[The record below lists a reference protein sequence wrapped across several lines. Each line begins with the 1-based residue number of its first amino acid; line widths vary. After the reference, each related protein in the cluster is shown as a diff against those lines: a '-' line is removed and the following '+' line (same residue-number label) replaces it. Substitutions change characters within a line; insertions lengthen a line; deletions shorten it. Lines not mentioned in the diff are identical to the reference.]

1 MIGGLGV
8 DPVSSSQVLDIVRAG
23 WATGRGGLIVTP
35 NVDIWLRTRRDLSAR
50 DLVAGASLVVADGQP
65 LVWAGAVA
73 GTPLPER
80 VAGSELVETLAA
92 LAAAEG
98 RTLYIVGG
106 GDEGSAE
113 EAAVALQERYPAL
126 RVVGTLVPPFGF
138 ESQDGYLERV
148 QQGIVDSG
156 ADLVYVGLGFPK
168 QERFAAPLIGR
179 MPGTWF
185 LGCGGGI
192 TMAAGRAARS
202 PEWMQRLGLEWTHRL
217 AQEPRRLAKR
227 YLVDDIPAA
236 VRLLAMSAKTRF
248 DRRLDR

>member
-8 DPVSSSQVLDIVRAG
+8 DPVSGSQVLDIIRAG
-23 WATGRGGLIVTP
+23 WAAGRGGLIVTP

-50 DLVAGASLVVADGQP
+50 DLVAGARLVVADGQP

-138 ESQDGYLERV
+138 ESHDGYLERA
-148 QQGIVDSG
+148 QQDIVDSG

-168 QERFAAPLIGR
+168 QERFAAPLISR

-248 DRRLDR
+248 DRRRDR